1 MQTGSSGTLIG
12 WKSGQTTFVP
22 SMVPDGGSVAMDS
35 ALWCKCMV
43 YSVLKPTNY
52 TAMRAIYYLMSGF
65 LFMVLSAISLGNWV
79 PPHKF
84 FSLVLRKDAS
94 AKRTLKR
101 LSVIFLRGLSTFFLD
116 HQVIKIVVP
125 YCTKI

>member
-1 MQTGSSGTLIG
+1 
-12 WKSGQTTFVP
+12 
-22 SMVPDGGSVAMDS
+22 
-35 ALWCKCMV
+35 MV
-43 YSVLKPTNY
+43 YYALKPTNY

-84 FSLVLRKDAS
+84 FSFVLRKDAS

-101 LSVIFLRGLSTFFLD
+101 LSVTFSRGLSRVGLD
-116 HQVIKIVVP
+116 HQVLKIVVP
-125 YCTKI
+125 YCNINIPAGKYWSETAGSTCQE